1 MAASIAPAPTPA
13 GAGPGTNAAAASS
26 NIDTSGNAAATTT
39 ATATT
44 TSSSSRPRRDPDSA
58 VALLHAAGDD
68 VEALAEAIAEAGFL
82 DATPGDHRQKLRAA
96 RTRLRNLNA
105 AAARADKADRSPHA
119 KSEYSAADFEALT
132 GQYEKLNWRMV
143 SKPGG
148 ATVKPD
154 DFYRLYGLHMQ
165 ASRGD
170 NTGERPMWAERGGL
184 DFEGRARWDAWT
196 ALRGTDGAKARLRF
210 VKLFHE
216 FAPAALYRDTRAA
229 VLAVLAPP
237 AETVAGAAGEAK
249 LAADAPAG
257 PAAAE

>member
-1 MAASIAPAPTPA
+1 MAASIVPTPA
-13 GAGPGTNAAAASS
+13 AAPNASAGASTGAGSASASAAAAS
-26 NIDTSGNAAATTT
+26 TSGGGG
-39 ATATT
+39 
-44 TSSSSRPRRDPDSA
+44 SSGRPRDPDSA

-68 VEALAEAIAEAGFL
+68 VEALAEAIAEAAFL

-119 KSEYSAADFEALT
+119 KPEYSAADFETLT

-154 DFYRLYGLHMQ
+154 DFYRLYALHMQ

-196 ALRGTDGAKARLRF
+196 ALRGTDPAKARLRF

-216 FAPAALYRDTRAA
+216 FVPAALYRDTRAA
-229 VLAVLAPP
+229 VLSAL
-237 AETVAGAAGEAK
+237 
-249 LAADAPAG
+249 APAG
-257 PAAAE
+257 PSGLAEAPAGPVAVV

>member
-1 MAASIAPAPTPA
+1 MAASIAPVPEGAAPA
-13 GAGPGTNAAAASS
+13 GDASTGSASAAAASK
-26 NIDTSGNAAATTT
+26 
-39 ATATT
+39 
-44 TSSSSRPRRDPDSA
+44 SSSRPRDPDSA

-68 VEALAEAIAEAGFL
+68 VEALAEAIAEAAFL

-119 KSEYSAADFEALT
+119 KYEYSAAEFEALT

-154 DFYRLYGLHMQ
+154 DFYRLYALHMQ
-165 ASRGD
+165 ATRGD

-196 ALRGTDGAKARLRF
+196 ALRGTDAAKARLRF

-229 VLAVLAPP
+229 VLSALAP
-237 AETVAGAAGEAK
+237 AGP
-249 LAADAPAG
+249 ADAPAG
-257 PAAAE
+257 PVAGV